1 MENRKNFLLKTS
13 EIYFGAESS
22 AELEANFSRDTHVSS
37 FLDDPNCMCLYIQ
50 QSDNGTT
57 FDLQNKIPQGNGGK
71 VALVFYKIRPECI
84 SGDNIRQNIL
94 ISSLKDSPIM
104 SLYHSLHQIFSP
116 ALLKGDDLDKTI
128 DPKLQSLVLQLEHGL
143 KSTLLEKS
151 LDSDLPSS
159 LIEILTLEDEYF
171 YWKKLAQVSAK
182 KKERDRG
189 NVFANL
195 FEPMVSLCR
204 SSKTKPLQDLDEVL
218 ETLYNLLDD
227 LWKVEDYQY
236 PQERM
241 SHLMDLIGNNV
252 VRLIQHELNKVN
264 LWQDEFNNVV
274 EKLKLSIG
282 LSEKWLE
289 TCSKLTTYFW
299 PNYPGHMWSGPPA
312 HLEYLQAFATRLKQ
326 IVQVR
331 VVHRQISRLLS
342 ASEQEEFKTKSSF
355 DTFFGINALLYN
367 SYTESIWSA
376 AVKSFE
382 NHMRPSEE
390 RVGGKLKMQF
400 KNVNTNTLQLLQEY
414 RRYSELIQRP
424 SIRTILQAERQMLLS
439 QLQEYL
445 LNVTGNLEDT
455 NITRVL
461 DMPPLIANIQ
471 RVKHLETK
479 IIDIE
484 KVSQELLDDLPA
496 YDQFK
501 STVDSVK
508 KELQLYH
515 SEQFEKWLDQ
525 TSQDVSKKIL
535 SLKTNES
542 VVYFEEGKLMHVNY
556 NPNLVRL
563 MNEVRNLKILGYK
576 IPEDIDNAA
585 HQAKQFMTQAK
596 ALEQVANFH
605 NTIGDR
611 MVISQRPMMLAT
623 ALELAKLVQGQ
634 HGITWTN
641 TGAVNS
647 YIGRLQTVVEKLANE
662 NNKLAWYHSRM
673 IDKVTAI
680 MGTDLLKHQ
689 HKWKEHIKDMRDIV
703 KEVEGQFTNTKLW
716 KNHWDHQLYKALDYQ
731 YQLGLE
737 ALNQH
742 LPEMKVELVYRQ
754 QKLQYHPPME
764 EIRMKYYSQL
774 KTFLS
779 IPQNFRGLD
788 ENTQIF
794 PLIIERNASRFALV
808 FKRAEDLFNK
818 LIEIKDQWEDRVALG
833 NVDFEHIIRENL
845 SVASDWDLNFRASK
859 TWGQEIAKL
868 SCAEEKV
875 ECFVISF
882 APVRSEIE
890 LHNRR
895 YWDSLAASLYYS
907 IMRDVTILQN
917 YISESKK
924 SLDRQPQTLDD
935 IGEINA
941 VHKKILET
949 SKQMMEVIIEAENKN
964 RTLAS
969 WTKEHVDQ
977 LATMKTAWD
986 NFHSLLDNQQFV
998 ISHQVETMK
1007 NNLIIQTENLQQ
1019 EIEKFRLKWD
1029 QMKPK
1034 EDVLLDER
1042 HDDDGVLLAS
1052 VRVIEE
1058 KRKEW
1063 NKLVED
1069 IGKNK
1074 DNHEKFSLKLPDY
1087 SICDEIETDLKNY
1100 EENWSLFSN
1109 FMTSLDDLGKEEWI
1123 VIRSRSVQ
1131 KLEDF
1136 LAEWAAKLNAR
1147 QTSPLTVK
1155 LNKEIEK
1162 YKSVIP
1168 NLKYVRGETFSD
1180 KHWLEF
1186 YSIVEAP
1193 YKPIELITFRDILSL
1208 KSKIMDHIREIQ
1220 DLNTRASSEIVIR
1233 QALTELD
1240 VWEVEARFELVDHTD
1255 SRSNKIKLLKDF
1267 KSIMNKVGDNQCLL
1281 QSIKNSPNYAEFL
1294 DRATLWEKKLYNV
1307 DHNLRNL
1314 NQVQRKW
1321 VYLEPIFG
1329 NGKLEIEKSRFSKV
1343 DKDLRYILNQ
1353 ICASEK
1359 RVITLHRIQ
1368 NINVMLD
1375 TMIQQL
1381 TQCQKSLNEYLE
1393 KKRSTFPRFYF
1404 LSDEDLLEILG
1415 QSNKPSVMQSHLKK
1429 LFAGIHSIIFSGENN
1444 IVAMKSLEGE
1454 IVHFSSP
1461 IQITSDIEDWLHK
1474 LSVVMK
1480 QTIKDFI
1487 KQCVLQPDLLKY
1499 PSQVLCISERISF
1512 TKKCEEA
1519 IEKQNL
1525 GKFLN
1530 SLQNQLDKTVNIVM
1544 DEGDSSDGTKVLNI
1558 KRKHMVLELI
1568 YHVRLVESLIDNH
1581 VTNVQQYHWRKY
1593 LRYYLEN
1600 NDVIIKMV
1608 DAKFTY
1614 SYEYQ
1619 GTGAKLVHTPLTD
1632 KCYLTLT
1639 QAMHMGLG
1647 GNPYGPAGT
1656 GKTESVKALGSL
1668 LARQVLVFNCD
1679 EGIDVQS
1686 LTRILVGLVKS
1697 GAWGCFDE
1705 FNRLDEAT
1713 LSAISTQIHA
1723 IQEGLK
1729 NHSKTIKLLDQ
1740 EVELDGDTGIFVT
1753 LNPAGKGYGGR
1764 QKLPDNLKQLFRP
1777 VVMSKPDNELI
1788 TETILLCEG
1797 FKNAKVIGRK
1807 LVQIFDLAK
1816 KLLSPQQHYDWGLRA
1831 LKTVVAGCG
1840 SALKSAKNE
1849 KTESTDVNEMSLVVQ
1864 VLRLNTLSKLTFSD
1878 STQFDLLIQDIFPDV
1893 TFLSS
1898 GYEAF
1903 VKNIRD
1909 SYKELGL
1916 VYSARQERKCLELYE
1931 QLQQRMGV
1939 VIVGPSGSGKTTICR
1954 ILKQTLQKS
1963 GHPVQQYTINPK
1975 AMPRTQLLG
1984 QIDLDTR
1991 QWTDGVLSY
2000 TAQQVYAEPL
2010 GTESWILCDGDVDPE
2025 WIESL
2030 NSVLDDN
2037 RLLTL
2042 PSGWRIQFG
2051 PGVNFLFETHDLQHA
2066 SPATISRMGIILLSD
2081 EDIDIECLVSSWVN
2095 KQPEEKRV
2103 TLQAYIESYFLKGV
2117 AWVKERGELAVKVS
2131 LTGIILNG
2139 LSHMADVQSKAH
2151 MCVALIKGLGSNLTA
2166 DSRNAFSAQVLEWTG
2181 EFVADVSQMSL
2192 CYYNE
2197 DRDSVDIHV
2206 NESGSE
2212 LDHGGLILTAQV
2224 KASIDVIMPWI
2235 QASVPF
2241 IMQGPHGSGKSLIL
2255 EDCLSQIRGVELATI
2270 HCSASIT
2277 PQHVLHKL
2285 SQLCMTVSS
2294 NRGRVYVPN
2303 NGERLVLY
2311 FKDLNLARNDK
2322 WGSNM
2327 LVAFLQ
2333 QIISYGGFYEAST
2346 LEWVGIDRVHIV
2358 CSVTKSDLL
2367 STRFTS
2373 INCIMNFGSPSREDL
2388 MLIYGTNLSKLF
2400 SNKKM
2405 ATSISSIMINL
2416 YNEINDVFTSRKYPH
2431 YSFSPRDLTEF
2442 CRGLE
2447 RYGNIS
2453 DPKIAIKVVR
2463 YESSRIFRDKLA
2475 SVEDR
2480 DKYDS
2485 LFENIVENEW
2495 LSPVRLSELSSTFFV
2510 CESVG
2515 RIDASL
2521 VEVEPKDWMLM
2532 VQAAFKQLV
2541 NEGQCPENI
2550 VFIPELLSTVAYCER
2565 ILTATSGSLVFVGS
2579 AGYGRKSAVKAVAT
2593 RFGAKV
2599 ISPKMSVGY
2608 NVNSFKVDLKSVLQK
2623 AALEN
2628 EQVFFLLED
2637 FHLFDVEVI
2646 DLINSLLSSG
2656 EIPGLYQA
2664 EEFEALYSTLK
2675 DVASQ
2680 NRVDKSA
2687 TQCFIERLKT
2697 NLHLVLIFDSLLPNL
2712 SELFS
2717 NNPALLKQCSVI
2729 WANEW
2734 SPSSMELVSRTLAEN
2749 SDAMK
2754 GSSTDYHE
2762 SLIKIH
2768 QHASLLYEMNGTP
2781 MRFTNF
2787 VKTNLSI
2794 YGNKYKTITD
2804 RQSRLQAGITKL
2816 TEAKNVVDS
2825 LKKEAAEQE
2834 SKLAEKQSKATSAL
2848 EMITQTMKH
2857 ANTQKDHM
2865 ATLKQEFEKENL
2877 ALTSRKKDID
2887 KELAEVEPLIEEARS
2902 AVGNIKSESL
2912 SEIRSLRA
2920 PPDIIRDI
2928 LEGVLRLMG
2937 IQDTSWNSMKTFL
2950 AKRGVKEEIRYF
2962 DARSIKAESRESVEQ
2977 LLSSRRDSFD
2987 PQKAKRAS
2995 AAALPLAIWV
3005 TANVKYSKIMEKILP
3020 LEREQQKLKDK
3031 LKIAE
3036 DQIGELSEGL
3046 NDVDKTVSKLK
3057 DQLNSNTKEAAEIE
3071 LKLGSVKD
3079 TISAAEGLV
3088 LKLNEE
3094 FSRWGQQMQEFSAEI
3109 VQLPSENILAAAFV
3123 VYLSSLTE
3131 DKREEILSLW
3141 QKHLSVKNF
3150 SVTKFLSSEQ
3160 DQLQWISQGL
3170 SSDRSSIENGVI
3182 VSRILES
3189 ATEVSFCPL
3198 LIDPASIAFNWMLK
3212 LLHNKSVE
3220 VVSQLSSKFYTTLEL
3235 SIRFGKILIV
3245 QEVADIQPVLIP
3257 ILRRDFIWQGARKMI
3272 QVGNKLVDF
3281 NDGFRLFLVTRNPTP
3296 NIDPHISSLLTFVNY
3311 ATTHAGL
3318 SQQLLD
3324 CALQIEKPEL
3334 QVKRRELLRR
3344 EEELKCKLFD
3354 LQENVLK
3361 QLANAEGN
3369 ILENKALL
3377 KSLKETKSSSEEI
3390 SQALSQSKKL
3400 QSELS
3405 SEIQMYLPLGQF
3417 AASSYFAIQSLSR
3430 VNPLYQFSIPA
3441 FIRLFQANLESSS
3454 EENLAH
3460 GDHVSQKG
3468 KRFLHRV
3475 YHYVCRS
3482 LLKSDR
3488 FMFALHLIH
3497 HMFPNRFQE
3506 NEWNLLTGSVVGSDT
3521 KPSEPLPDWI
3531 DPDKAFNMFLL
3542 QSALPTLYTKLNLGS
3557 EKQWQP
3563 FMKYDGSLP
3572 ELCTNLTPFQKVLV
3586 THCLKPDQVY
3596 SALTQF
3602 ALDSLELTV
3611 LSPPALRLNQIL
3623 TETFATEPILLI
3635 TTPGSDPSSE
3645 LRTLAASKNIAQLS
3659 EIALG
3664 EGDLNQILE
3673 DVDHISKQPCWL
3685 ILKNLHLMTNWLPQ
3699 LEKVVQTL
3707 DPHKDFRLWMTTES
3721 HSKFSAALASVCLKL
3736 SYEAPQGIKRNLQR
3750 TYASWSQTKLNSTD
3764 QGRAL
3769 FTLAWFH
3776 ALIQER
3782 RTYIPQ
3788 GWAKFYEFNDS
3799 DLNAALNIMNAR
3811 LSQDGMGGVKWD
3823 YIHGLLGNAIY
3834 GGRID
3839 NAQDMKVLSSY
3850 LQFYF
3855 SSNVAK
3861 TASTPLAP
3869 GVVLPSSTN
3878 LGDYINLIHRLSETD
3893 PPKFFGLPENVDRSW
3908 QLSRSAEII
3917 EQLKLLNQGT
3927 DGHNLIQLKLDKDV
3941 LNFDSPLSAFL
3952 YQEFVFAVNLVQ
3964 HIHTCLAAI
3973 SKVIRGSAVGD
3984 PGVVRV
3990 ANDIMNQQTPDDWQ
4004 SIWSG
4009 SGNPL
4014 LYIRSVV
4021 SRAVM
4026 VHKCYQ
4032 VSSTYWR
4039 SPVDLSGLFHP
4050 HAFLSV
4056 LKQHTARQY
4065 KVPLDELSTRTDWS
4079 PQTSSSNQ
4087 ISVTLVGLLIEGA
4100 QFQGQKLVELT
4111 RESPICTLAP
4121 PLSFSYVPKT
4131 DSHLDD
4137 SQRLQVPLYTSSS
4150 RDVIITEV
4158 DIPVWGED
4166 DKTKWLQSGT
4176 ALYIKL

>member
-1 MENRKNFLLKTS
+1 MDSIDIIKPEMEDRETFLLKTS
-13 EIYFGAESS
+13 EIYFGTDTSS
-22 AELEANFSRDTHVSS
+22 ELKVQFCKDSHVSS
-37 FLDDPNCMCLYIQ
+37 FLDDPNCMSLCIQ
-50 QSDNGTT
+50 QGDGGT
-57 FDLQNKIPQGNGGK
+57 FDLQNKIPNGNGHK
-71 VALVFYKIRPECI
+71 VALIFYKTKPECI
-84 SGDNIRQNIL
+84 SSDNVRQIVL
-94 ISSLKDSPIM
+94 ISSLKDSPIS
-104 SLYHSLHQIFSP
+104 SLYYSLHQIFSP
-116 ALLKGDDLDKTI
+116 ALLKGDDLDRTI

-151 LDSDLPSS
+151 LDSDLPTS
-159 LIEILTLEDEYF
+159 LIEVLTLEDEYF
-171 YWKKLAQVSAK
+171 YWKKLAQVGTK

-189 NVFANL
+189 EVFANF
-195 FEPMVSLCR
+195 FEPMVTLSR
-204 SSKTKPLQDLDEVL
+204 SSKTKPLQDLDDVL
-218 ETLYNLLDD
+218 ETMYNFLDD
-227 LWKVEDYQY
+227 LWKMEDYEY
-236 PQERM
+236 PQDRM
-241 SHLMDLIGNNV
+241 SHLMELLGNNL
-252 VRLIQHELNKVN
+252 VRLIQQELNKMN
-264 LWQDEFNNVV
+264 LWQDEFNEVV
-274 EKLKLSIG
+274 EKLKLSTG
-282 LSEKWLE
+282 LCEKWLE

-312 HLEYLQAFATRLKQ
+312 HLQYVQDFTVRLKQ

-342 ASEQEEFKTKSSF
+342 ANEQEEFKTKSSF
-355 DTFFGINALLYN
+355 DTFYGINALLYN
-367 SYTESIWSA
+367 AYTESIWSSA
-376 AVKSFE
+376 IKAFE

-414 RRYSELIQRP
+414 RRYIELIQRP
-424 SIRTILQAERQMLLS
+424 VIKSILQAERQMLLS

-445 LNVTGNLEDT
+445 LNVSGNLEDSSVS
-455 NITRVL
+455 NVL

-484 KVSQELLDDLPA
+484 KVSEELLNDLPD
-496 YDQFK
+496 YDRFK
-501 STVDSVK
+501 LTVNSVK
-508 KELQLYH
+508 KEVHLYH
-515 SEQFEKWLDQ
+515 TEQYNKWLDE
-525 TSQDVSKKIL
+525 TSQDVTRKVL
-535 SLKTNES
+535 SLKMNES

-556 NPNLVRL
+556 NPNLVKL
-563 MNEVRNLKILGYK
+563 VNEVRNLKILGYK
-576 IPEDIDNAA
+576 IPEDIENAA
-585 HQAKQFMTQAK
+585 HQAKQFKSQAK

-611 MVISQRPMMLAT
+611 MIVSQRPMMLVT

-641 TGAVNS
+641 TGAVDA
-647 YIGRLQTVVEKLANE
+647 YIGRLQTVVEKLANQ

-673 IDKVTAI
+673 IDKVAI
-680 MGTDLLKHQ
+680 TMDTDLLRHQ
-689 HKWKEHIKDMRDIV
+689 HKWKEQIKDMREIV

-716 KNHWDHQLYKALDYQ
+716 KNHWDHQLFKALDYQ

-754 QKLQYHPPME
+754 QKLQYSPPME
-764 EIRMKYYSQL
+764 EIRMKYYGQL

-788 ENTQIF
+788 DDTKIF
-794 PLIIERNASRFALV
+794 PQIIERNASKFAVV

-818 LIEIKDQWEDRVALG
+818 LIEIKHQWEDRVALG
-833 NVDFEHIIRENL
+833 SVDFEHIIRENL
-845 SVASDWDLNFRASK
+845 NVASDWDLNFRASK

-868 SCAEEKV
+868 SCSEEKV
-875 ECFVISF
+875 ECFLISF

-917 YISESKK
+917 YIVQSKK
-924 SLDRQPQTLDD
+924 SLERQPQTLDD

-941 VHKKILET
+941 VHRKILET
-949 SKQMMEVIIEAENKN
+949 SKQMMDVIIEAENKN

-1007 NNLIIQTENLQQ
+1007 NNLITQTENIQK
-1019 EIEKFRLKWD
+1019 EIEKFKLKWD

-1034 EDVLLDER
+1034 EDILLDER
-1042 HDDDGVLLAS
+1042 HDDDSDGMLMAS

-1058 KRKEW
+1058 KRTEW
-1063 NKLVED
+1063 NKLLEEID
-1069 IGKNK
+1069 KNK
-1074 DNHEKFSLKLPDY
+1074 TNHEKFSLKVPDY
-1087 SICDEIETDLKNY
+1087 STCDEIQTDLKNY
-1100 EENWSLFSN
+1100 EDNWSLFGD
-1109 FMTSLDDLGKEEWI
+1109 FIASLEDLGREEWI
-1123 VIRSRSVQ
+1123 VIRGRSVQ

-1136 LAEWAAKLNAR
+1136 LAEWKTKLSER

-1155 LNKEIEK
+1155 LNQEIEK
-1162 YKSVIP
+1162 YRNIIP
-1168 NLKYVRGETFSD
+1168 CLKYVRGETFSD

-1186 YSIVEAP
+1186 YSIVETP
-1193 YKPIELITFRDILSL
+1193 YKPIELILFKDILSV
-1208 KSKIMDHIREIQ
+1208 KSKILDHITEIQ

-1240 VWEVEARFELVDHTD
+1240 VWEVEARFELVEHID
-1255 SRSNKIKLLKDF
+1255 SRDNKIKLLKDF

-1281 QSIKNSPNYAEFL
+1281 QSIKSSPNYSEFL

-1329 NGKLEIEKSRFSKV
+1329 NGKLEIEKSRFAKV

-1368 NINVMLD
+1368 NINSMLE
-1375 TMIQQL
+1375 TMVQQL
-1381 TQCQKSLNEYLE
+1381 TQCQKSLNDYLE

-1415 QSNKPSVMQSHLKK
+1415 QSNKPNVIQSHLKK
-1429 LFAGIHSIIFSGENN
+1429 LFAGIHSVIFNDENN
-1444 IVAMKSLEGE
+1444 IVSMKSLEGE
-1454 IVHFSSP
+1454 IVNFSSP
-1461 IQITSDIEDWLHK
+1461 ILITSDIEEWLHK
-1474 LSVVMK
+1474 LSIAMK
-1480 QTIKDFI
+1480 QTIKEFI
-1487 KQCVLQPDLLKY
+1487 KQCVIQPDPVKY
-1499 PSQVLCISERISF
+1499 PSQVLCISERITF

-1519 IEKQNL
+1519 IEKQSL
-1525 GKFLN
+1525 EKFLS
-1530 SLQNQLDKTVNIVM
+1530 SLKNQLDKTVNVVM
-1544 DEGDSSDGTKVLNI
+1544 EDESDGAKILNI
-1558 KRKHMVLELI
+1558 KRKHMILELI
-1568 YHVRLVESLIDNH
+1568 YHVRLVEALIDKH
-1581 VTNVQQYHWRKY
+1581 VTNIHQYHWRKY
-1593 LRYYLEN
+1593 LRYYMEN
-1600 NDVIIKMV
+1600 GEVVIKMV

-1619 GTGAKLVHTPLTD
+1619 GSGPKLVHTPLTD

-1686 LTRILVGLVKS
+1686 LTRILVGLAKC

-1729 NHSKTIKLLDQ
+1729 NHSKSIKLLDQ

-1797 FKNAKVIGRK
+1797 FRHAKVIGRK

-1840 SALKSAKNE
+1840 SALKSAKQNE
-1849 KTESTDVNEMSLVVQ
+1849 KSDSVDEMSLVVQ

-1878 STQFDLLIQDIFPDV
+1878 STQFDLLIQDIFQDI
-1893 TFLSS
+1893 TFLTS
-1898 GYEAF
+1898 GYETF
-1903 VKNIRD
+1903 VQNIRK
-1909 SYKELGL
+1909 SYEELGL
-1916 VYSARQERKCLELYE
+1916 IYSARQERKCLELYE
-1931 QLQQRMGV
+1931 QLLQRMGV
-1939 VIVGPSGSGKTTICR
+1939 VIVGPSGSGKTTICK
-1954 ILKQTLQKS
+1954 ILKQTLLKTGRQ
-1963 GHPVQQYTINPK
+1963 VQQHTINPK

-2000 TAQQVYAEPL
+2000 TAQQVYSEPL

-2066 SPATISRMGIILLSD
+2066 SPATISRMGIILLSE
-2081 EDIDIECLVSSWVN
+2081 EDIDINGLLKSWIN
-2095 KQPEEKRV
+2095 KQPEDKRV
-2103 TLQAYIESYFLKGV
+2103 TLQAYIESYFIKGF
-2117 AWVKERGELAVKVS
+2117 AWVKEKGELAAKVS
-2131 LTGIILNG
+2131 PTGIIQNG
-2139 LSHMADVQSKAH
+2139 LSHMTGVQSKAH
-2151 MCVALIKGLGSNLTA
+2151 VCVALIKGLGSNLTIE
-2166 DSRNAFSAQVLEWTG
+2166 SRNAFAIQVLEWTG
-2181 EFVADVSQMSL
+2181 EFVADVSKVDL

-2206 NESGSE
+2206 NE
-2212 LDHGGLILTAQV
+2212 HGAEQRPLILTAQV
-2224 KASIDVIMPWI
+2224 KAAVDAIMPWI
-2235 QASVPF
+2235 QDSIPF

-2255 EDCLSQIRGVELATI
+2255 EHCLSQLHGVVLATI
-2270 HCSASIT
+2270 HCSASIS
-2277 PQHVLHKL
+2277 PQHLLHKL
-2285 SQLCMTVSS
+2285 SHLCMTVSS
-2294 NRGRVYVPN
+2294 TRGRVYVPN
-2303 NGERLVLY
+2303 NCERVVLY

-2333 QIISYGGFYEAST
+2333 QIITYGGFYEDSS
-2346 LEWVGIDRVHIV
+2346 LEWVGIERVHIIS
-2358 CSVTKSDLL
+2358 SVTRSDLL

-2373 INCIMNFGSPSREDL
+2373 INCILNIGSPSRDDL
-2388 MLIYGTNLSKLF
+2388 MLIYGTNLGNLIRD
-2400 SNKKM
+2400 NKM
-2405 ATSISSIMINL
+2405 ASSISSIMINL
-2416 YNEINDVFTSRKYPH
+2416 YNELSNTFTIKNHSH
-2431 YSFSPRDLTEF
+2431 YRLSPRDLSNF
-2442 CRGLE
+2442 CRGLK

-2453 DPKIAIKVVR
+2453 NPKAAIR
-2463 YESSRIFRDKLA
+2463 AILYESDRIFKDKLA
-2475 SVEDR
+2475 SQEDR
-2480 DKYDS
+2480 HKYDS
-2485 LFENIVENEW
+2485 IIENIVENEW
-2495 LSPVRLSELSSTFFV
+2495 MSPIRLSELSNMFYV
-2510 CESVG
+2510 CESMG
-2515 RIDASL
+2515 RIDSVL
-2521 VEVEPKDWMLM
+2521 VEVELKDWSLI
-2532 VQAAFKQLV
+2532 VQAAYKQLV
-2541 NEGQCPENI
+2541 NEGQCSPHI
-2550 VFIPELLSTVAYCER
+2550 VFIPELLSTVSYCER
-2565 ILTATSGSLVFVGS
+2565 ILSETSAGSLVFVGS
-2579 AGYGRKSAVKAVAT
+2579 AGFGRKLAVKIVAI
-2593 RFGAKV
+2593 RLGAK
-2599 ISPKMSVGY
+2599 IMSPKMSVGY
-2608 NVNSFKVDLKSVLQK
+2608 NVNSFKADLKGVLQV
-2623 AALEN
+2623 AALDN
-2628 EQVFFLLED
+2628 QQVFLLLED
-2637 FHLFDVEVI
+2637 YHLFDVEVI
-2646 DLINSLLSSG
+2646 DLINSLLSSA

-2664 EEFEALYSTLK
+2664 EEFEAVCSTLK
-2675 DVASQ
+2675 DASSAG
-2680 NRVDKSA
+2680 KSS
-2687 TQCFIERLKT
+2687 TQCFMERLKT

-2712 SELFS
+2712 SELFN
-2717 NNPALLKQCSVI
+2717 NNPALLKNCSVI

-2734 SPSSMELVSRTLAEN
+2734 STSSMELVSRTFIMN
-2749 SDAMK
+2749 SDIMK
-2754 GSSTDYHE
+2754 SVSTDYNE

-2768 QHASLLYEMNGTP
+2768 QHASLMYPMNQSP

-2787 VKTNLSI
+2787 VNTNVSI
-2794 YGNKYKTITD
+2794 FTNKHKMITD
-2804 RQSRLQAGITKL
+2804 RQNRLQAGITKL
-2816 TEAKNVVDS
+2816 TEAKQVVDT
-2825 LKKEAAEQE
+2825 LKKEADEQE

-2865 ATLKQEFEKENL
+2865 ANLKQEFERENL
-2877 ALTSRKKDID
+2877 ALTARKKEID
-2887 KELAEVEPLIEEARS
+2887 AELAEVEPLIEEARS

-2962 DARSIKAESRESVEQ
+2962 DARSIRSESRQSVEQ
-2977 LLSSRRDSFD
+2977 LLHARKDSFD
-2987 PQKAKRAS
+2987 PAKAKRAS

-3005 TANVKYSKIMEKILP
+3005 TANVKYSRIMEKIMP
-3020 LEREQQKLKDK
+3020 LEKEQQKLKDK

-3071 LKLGSVKD
+3071 LKLVSVKD
-3079 TISAAEGLV
+3079 TIAAAEGLIS
-3088 LKLNEE
+3088 KLDEE
-3094 FSRWGQQMQEFSAEI
+3094 FSRWGLQLEEFSSKI
-3109 VQLPSENILAAAFV
+3109 LQLPTESILAAAFV
-3123 VYLSSLTE
+3123 VYLSNLTE
-3131 DKREEILSLW
+3131 DKRDETLNLW
-3141 QKHLSVKNF
+3141 QKHLDVKSF
-3150 SVTKFLSSEQ
+3150 SVSKLLNTEQ
-3160 DQLQWISQGL
+3160 DQLLWISQGL

-3189 ATEVSFCPL
+3189 EPEICFYPL
-3198 LIDPASIAFNWMLK
+3198 LIDPSSIALNWLLK
-3212 LLHNKSVE
+3212 LLSNKSVE

-3235 SIRFGKILIV
+3235 SIRFGKILII
-3245 QEVADIQPVLIP
+3245 QEVGDIHPVLIP
-3257 ILRRDFIWQGARKMI
+3257 ILRREFTWQGARKMI
-3272 QVGNKLVDF
+3272 QVGNKSIDF

-3296 NIDPHISSLLTFVNY
+3296 NIEPNIASLLTFVNY

-3324 CALQIEKPEL
+3324 SALQIEKPEL
-3334 QVKRRELLRR
+3334 QLKRRDLLRR
-3344 EEELKCKLFD
+3344 EEEMKSKLFD

-3377 KSLKETKSSSEEI
+3377 KSLNETKSSSEEI
-3390 SQALSQSKKL
+3390 SQALTQSKKL
-3400 QSELS
+3400 QSDLQVEL
-3405 SEIQMYLPLGQF
+3405 EMYLPLGQF
-3417 AASSYFAIQSLSR
+3417 AASSYFAVQSLSR
-3430 VNPLYQFSIPA
+3430 LNPLYQLSIPA
-3441 FIRLFQANLESSS
+3441 FIRLFQANLESSV
-3454 EENLAH
+3454 EEQLNRK
-3460 GDHVSQKG
+3460 DHISVKG

-3497 HMFPNRFQE
+3497 HMYPNQFQD
-3506 NEWNLLTGSVVGSDT
+3506 NEWELLTGSVVGSDT
-3521 KPSEPLPDWI
+3521 KPTDPLPNWI
-3531 DPDKAFNMFLL
+3531 NADRSFNVLLL
-3542 QSALPTLYTKLNLGS
+3542 QSALPPLYAKLNLAS
-3557 EKQWQP
+3557 EKDWTS
-3563 FMKYDGSLP
+3563 FMKYDAPLP
-3572 ELCTNLTPFQKVLV
+3572 EHVSQLTPFQKVLV
-3586 THCLKPDQVY
+3586 AHCLKPEQVY

-3602 ALDSLELTV
+3602 ALDTLELTG
-3611 LSPPALRLNQIL
+3611 LSPPALRLNQVL
-3623 TETFATEPILLI
+3623 SETFPTEPILLI
-3635 TTPGSDPSSE
+3635 TTPGSDPSTE
-3645 LRTLAASKNIAQLS
+3645 LRQLAENKNIGKLK

-3664 EGDLNQILE
+3664 EGDLNQIL
-3673 DVDHISKQPCWL
+3673 DDLDSLSKQPCWV

-3699 LEKVVQTL
+3699 LEKFVQNLTP
-3707 DPHKDFRLWMTTES
+3707 DKSFRLWMTTEC
-3721 HSKFSAALASVCLKL
+3721 HSKFSATLASACLKL

-3750 TYASWSQTKLNSTD
+3750 TYASWSANKLNSGD
-3764 QGRAL
+3764 HGRAL

-3776 ALIQER
+3776 ALVQER

-3799 DLNAALNIMNAR
+3799 DLNAALNILNTR
-3811 LSQDGMGGVKWD
+3811 LSQDGISGIKWD
-3823 YIHGLLGNAIY
+3823 YIHGLLGNAVY

-3839 NAQDMKVLSSY
+3839 NAQDMKVMTCY
-3850 LQFYF
+3850 LEFYF
-3855 SSNVAK
+3855 SDQVARN
-3861 TASTPLAP
+3861 ASTPLAP
-3869 GVVLPSSTN
+3869 GVALPSSTN
-3878 LGDYINLIHRLSETD
+3878 MGDYINLIQRLSEID
-3893 PPKFFGLPENVDRSW
+3893 PPKFFGLPENVNRSW
-3908 QLSRSAEII
+3908 QLSRSVEII
-3917 EQLKLLNQGT
+3917 EQLKT
-3927 DGHNLIQLKLDKDV
+3927 VH
-3941 LNFDSPLSAFL
+3941 
-3952 YQEFVFAVNLVQ
+3952 QEPNV
-3964 HIHTCLAAI
+3964 
-3973 SKVIRGSAVGD
+3973 K
-3984 PGVVRV
+3984 
-3990 ANDIMNQQTPDDWQ
+3990 Q
-4004 SIWSG
+4004 S
-4009 SGNPL
+4009 
-4014 LYIRSVV
+4014 
-4021 SRAVM
+4021 
-4026 VHKCYQ
+4026 
-4032 VSSTYWR
+4032 
-4039 SPVDLSGLFHP
+4039 D
-4050 HAFLSV
+4050 
-4056 LKQHTARQY
+4056 
-4065 KVPLDELSTRTDWS
+4065 
-4079 PQTSSSNQ
+4079 
-4087 ISVTLVGLLIEGA
+4087 
-4100 QFQGQKLVELT
+4100 
-4111 RESPICTLAP
+4111 
-4121 PLSFSYVPKT
+4121 
-4131 DSHLDD
+4131 
-4137 SQRLQVPLYTSSS
+4137 
-4150 RDVIITEV
+4150 
-4158 DIPVWGED
+4158 
-4166 DKTKWLQSGT
+4166 
-4176 ALYIKL
+4176 